1 MKKEEY
7 NVVTLSNG
15 IEYTEVYRLN
25 VDNKT
30 YVFLSNMD
38 NPEDFCIK
46 KIIKKNN
53 EELIYAIDSVEEF
66 DKVMSIFAKE
76 YLS

>member
-1 MKKEEY
+1 MKNKEY

-15 IEYTEVYRLN
+15 IEYTEVSRIKI
-25 VDNKT
+25 DNNT

-46 KIIKKNN
+46 KIIKKDN
-53 EELIYAIDSVEEF
+53 EELIYAIDSDEEF
-66 DKVMSIFAKE
+66 NKVMNEFAKN

>member
-1 MKKEEY
+1 MEEKEY

-15 IEYTEVYRLN
+15 IEYTEISRLN

-30 YVFLSNMD
+30 YVVLSDIN

-46 KIIKKNN
+46 KIIKKDN
-53 EELIYAIDSVEEF
+53 EELIYAIDSDEEF